1 MFAQVAVRSP
11 SPFFMETSEAEVPE
25 LGQVVGH
32 VRHHGRAWACCLGLV
47 ERGFYPHFFTPLE
60 MAK

>member
-1 MFAQVAVRSP
+1 MFAQVAVPAAASV
-11 SPFFMETSEAEVPE
+11 FINTSETEVPE